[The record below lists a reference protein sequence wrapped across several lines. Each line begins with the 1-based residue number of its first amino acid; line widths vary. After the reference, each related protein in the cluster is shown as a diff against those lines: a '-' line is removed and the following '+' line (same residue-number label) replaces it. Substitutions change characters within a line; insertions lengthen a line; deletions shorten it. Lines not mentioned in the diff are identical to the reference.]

1 MCGKFTQILSWAKL
15 VEFADILQ
23 APTGPAEAV
32 TPMREATV
40 IRRGSDGRREAVKM
54 RWGFV
59 PAGARD
65 PSGPLHIHA
74 RSEDI
79 ETKRTFRNAFFD
91 RRGLVVVSTFNEG
104 EDVSPTKRV
113 QHVITPRDGKP
124 IAIAVIWEPWREPHA
139 DELLTF
145 AMVTVPANTLIGAI
159 TDRMPAIVEP
169 KDWATWLGENNASC
183 DEIKAV
189 LKPFEGD
196 WDMRPQ
202 TSKKAKPAK
211 DSQPSL
217 F

>member
-1 MCGKFTQILSWAKL
+1 MCGKFTQMLAWAKL
-15 VEFADILQ
+15 VELADILET
-23 APTGPAEAV
+23 PTGPAESV
-32 TPMREATV
+32 TPMRDATV
-40 IRRGSDGRREAVKM
+40 IRRGPDGRREAVRM

-65 PSGPLHIHA
+65 PLGPRHIHA

-104 EDVSPTKRV
+104 EDVSATRRV

-124 IAIAVIWEPWREPHA
+124 IAIAVIWEPWSEPHA
-139 DELLTF
+139 GELLTF

-159 TDRMPAIVEP
+159 TDRMPAIVQP
-169 KDWATWLGENNASC
+169 RDWATWLGENNASF
-183 DEIKAV
+183 DEVKAV

-202 TSKKAKPAK
+202 TSSRKAKPA
-211 DSQPSL
+211 SQPSL